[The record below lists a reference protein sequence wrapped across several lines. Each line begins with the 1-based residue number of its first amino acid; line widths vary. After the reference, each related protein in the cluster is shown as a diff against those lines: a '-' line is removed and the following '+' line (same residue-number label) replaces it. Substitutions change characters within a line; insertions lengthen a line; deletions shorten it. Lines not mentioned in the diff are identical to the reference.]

1 MRIAFVSVSHF
12 PCAVEVQRSPHLGEE
27 SLIVGDAEAPKRV
40 LDCSAAA
47 AGLGVH
53 PGMQIRKALALSPD
67 ATVLPPDPVLY
78 RATWEATLD
87 ALHSISPEIEDE
99 ELGRAYL
106 NIDGLGRHFQDE
118 NDLAAHLAI
127 TVRAASGLQ
136 AAIGLADGKFPAFA
150 VAHNPTCSPAGVPIG
165 TPGSAAAYLE
175 AGGTPDPAKGSPG
188 SPIGTLAFAVAH
200 FKPGS
205 TPNPAKDVTAGRPIG
220 TPASAAAITAAS
232 PTVPAAGLSLAGSGV
247 SPALEVPPGGEAAF
261 LAPLDVGLLPVN
273 PEIVSRLRLF
283 GLQTIGEVA
292 ALTLPELQSQFGFEG
307 KRLWQLVNGID
318 EAPLKPR
325 PIEERVEAA
334 LSFEAPVTGID
345 VLVAAAKQLLSRLR
359 LPLRG
364 RAARE
369 LALQAELVSGRGWE
383 RRLVLREAVS
393 DNKRLSFVLRESL
406 QNAPPPNAV
415 RNISLR
421 LGGLTGE
428 TGKQLSLGERGR
440 LQRQLEESIRQLKA
454 RYGYSPVFNCV
465 DVEPWSAIPEQRQI
479 LVESDA

>member
-1 MRIAFVSVSHF
+1 MRIAFVSVPRF
-12 PCAVEVQRSPHLGEE
+12 PCAVEVQRAPHLGEG

-40 LDCSAAA
+40 LDCSLTA
-47 AGLGVH
+47 AGLGVR
-53 PGMQIRKALALSPD
+53 PGIQIRKALALSPD
-67 ATVLPPDPVLY
+67 AAILPPDPVLY
-78 RATWEATLD
+78 RAKWEAILD
-87 ALHSISPEIEDE
+87 ALHSISPEVEDE

-106 NIDGLGRHFQDE
+106 NINGLGGHFQDE
-118 NDLAAHLAI
+118 NDLAAHLAAA
-127 TVRAASGLQ
+127 VRASSGLEPS
-136 AAIGLADGKFPAFA
+136 IGLANGRFPSF
-150 VAHNPTCSPAGVPIG
+150 
-165 TPGSAAAYLE
+165 
-175 AGGTPDPAKGSPG
+175 
-188 SPIGTLAFAVAH
+188 
-200 FKPGS
+200 
-205 TPNPAKDVTAGRPIG
+205 
-220 TPASAAAITAAS
+220 AAAIAAVS
-232 PTVPAAGLSLAGSGV
+232 PIGLSLAGSGV
-247 SPALEVPPGGEAAF
+247 SPAFKWKPTGSTPDPAKGNIQIVPAGDEAGF
-261 LAPLDVGLLPVN
+261 LAPLDVGLLPVD
-273 PEIVSRLRLF
+273 PEIVSRLLLF
-283 GLQTIGEVA
+283 GLQTMGKVA

-318 EAPLKPR
+318 EAPLRPR
-325 PIEERVEAA
+325 PIEERIEAA
-334 LSFEAPVTGID
+334 LSFETPVAGID

-465 DVEPWSAIPEQRQI
+465 DVEPWSTIPEQRQI